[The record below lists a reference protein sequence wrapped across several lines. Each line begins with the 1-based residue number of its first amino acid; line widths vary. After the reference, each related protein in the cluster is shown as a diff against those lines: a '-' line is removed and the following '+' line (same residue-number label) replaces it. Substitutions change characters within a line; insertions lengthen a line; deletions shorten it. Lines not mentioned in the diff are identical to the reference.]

1 MYYSTPQTP
10 VEKLPHSWGEG
21 AVTREPACT
30 EEGVKTFT
38 CTRCNNTKP
47 ETIPALGHLW
57 GEWVIMTRPTEE
69 TGGSETRTCQRDSN
83 HTETQP
89 IPKLNHTHDME
100 YYPAVDADCGKGTA
114 GYIEYWVCSGCK
126 KVFSDADGRDEI
138 TLDQTVLPFAHDL
151 DTAWSWDESNHWHE
165 CKKCRQKPD
174 SAAHVY
180 DDGDDE
186 TCNIC
191 DYTRVIHRHVLEQ
204 VPAVP
209 ATCVSAGNTEHY
221 RCTACGERF
230 RDDRGNEP
238 VTEDEVKIPP
248 LGHDWQAATCES
260 PEICT
265 RCHVTQGKA
274 LGHDWGRY
282 IVITPATQ
290 ESEGEETRTCQRD
303 SSHTQTRPIPKL
315 PASTYGVSGKVEQGN
330 VPAVDIEVKLV
341 LGDRQIASTKTDD
354 KGKYSFGN
362 VAPGVYNLVAERG
375 GIIMTIKVEVISANI
390 EVGTITMPQGKTSSV
405 VEVKSDKP
413 EETVEA
419 VVGNLEKV
427 FERPG
432 EDKPFTREDQTV
444 VNGGGS
450 VEIKLTVTKTDTG
463 ATSEE
468 IKKQLSDKTNV
479 GLRLELKVSK
489 TVTEADGKSATT
501 PVTDTD
507 VLLET
512 IIQLPAALQGKDSYT
527 VYRLHGTYVH
537 ALTAQKNENGE
548 YIEVSGDGT
557 AITIHAKLYSEYVIA
572 YQERG
577 ETGGNGG
584 NTGGNGGNTGGNT
597 GNDNGGGH
605 DDRDDGYTPP
615 SVPAPPETNIG
626 YRACRRDDACPIW
639 PFADAAPTAWYH
651 DGVHYCVEN
660 GLMQGVSTAKFLPN
674 GSTTRA
680 QLAAI
685 LWRLEGNPAP
695 ASAADFSDVADGAW
709 YAGAVRW
716 AAGSGVVKGY
726 DSKHFGP
733 NDAVTREQMV
743 TILYRYAQ
751 HKGYDVSIGEDT
763 NILSFNDALTVS
775 GYAVPAMQWACGSD
789 LMAGARQDGG
799 MALAPRDTTTRA
811 QMATLLTRFQS
822 AFAKEP

>member
-1 MYYSTPQTP
+1 M
-10 VEKLPHSWGEG
+10 
-21 AVTREPACT
+21 
-30 EEGVKTFT
+30 
-38 CTRCNNTKP
+38 
-47 ETIPALGHLW
+47 
-57 GEWVIMTRPTEE
+57 
-69 TGGSETRTCQRDSN
+69 
-83 HTETQP
+83 
-89 IPKLNHTHDME
+89 
-100 YYPAVDADCGKGTA
+100 
-114 GYIEYWVCSGCK
+114 
-126 KVFSDADGRDEI
+126 
-138 TLDQTVLPFAHDL
+138 
-151 DTAWSWDESNHWHE
+151 
-165 CKKCRQKPD
+165 
-174 SAAHVY
+174 
-180 DDGDDE
+180 
-186 TCNIC
+186 
-191 DYTRVIHRHVLEQ
+191 
-204 VPAVP
+204 
-209 ATCVSAGNTEHY
+209 
-221 RCTACGERF
+221 
-230 RDDRGNEP
+230 
-238 VTEDEVKIPP
+238 
-248 LGHDWQAATCES
+248 
-260 PEICT
+260 
-265 RCHVTQGKA
+265 
-274 LGHDWGRY
+274 
-282 IVITPATQ
+282 
-290 ESEGEETRTCQRD
+290 
-303 SSHTQTRPIPKL
+303 
-315 PASTYGVSGKVEQGN
+315 
-330 VPAVDIEVKLV
+330 
-341 LGDRQIASTKTDD
+341 
-354 KGKYSFGN
+354 
-362 VAPGVYNLVAERG
+362 
-375 GIIMTIKVEVISANI
+375 
-390 EVGTITMPQGKTSSV
+390 
-405 VEVKSDKP
+405 
-413 EETVEA
+413 
-419 VVGNLEKV
+419 
-427 FERPG
+427 
-432 EDKPFTREDQTV
+432 
-444 VNGGGS
+444 
-450 VEIKLTVTKTDTG
+450 
-463 ATSEE
+463 
-468 IKKQLSDKTNV
+468 
-479 GLRLELKVSK
+479 
-489 TVTEADGKSATT
+489 
-501 PVTDTD
+501 
-507 VLLET
+507 
-512 IIQLPAALQGKDSYT
+512 
-527 VYRLHGTYVH
+527 
-537 ALTAQKNENGE
+537 
-548 YIEVSGDGT
+548 
-557 AITIHAKLYSEYVIA
+557 IA

-811 QMATLLTRFQS
+811 QTATLLTRFQS